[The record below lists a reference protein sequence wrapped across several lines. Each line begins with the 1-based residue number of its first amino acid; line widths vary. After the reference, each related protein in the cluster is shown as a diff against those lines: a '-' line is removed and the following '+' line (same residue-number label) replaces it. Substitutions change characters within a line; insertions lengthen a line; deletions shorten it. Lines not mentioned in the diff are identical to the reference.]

1 MKFLTVF
8 NPSLQTK
15 VASNIERAYKGT
27 APTLTA
33 IKFAYSEKILNTWLM
48 AQLENLNDFC
58 NVKEKMTVPQ
68 MKEIAGIITVEYHY
82 LKITEVM
89 LFFHRFKSG
98 KLGEL
103 YGSVDP
109 LRIMSALNEFM
120 KQRFQ
125 ELSIIDKRIENEELT
140 RKRAEWAK
148 NCITREEYLKN
159 HANTKE
165 SNSYEK

>member
-1 MKFLTVF
+1 M
-8 NPSLQTK
+8 QIK
-15 VASNIERAYKGT
+15 VAANIERAYKGA

-33 IKFAYSEKILNTWLM
+33 VKTAYSEKLVTIWLM
-48 AQLENLNDFC
+48 AQLENLNDYC
-58 NVKEKMTVPQ
+58 SVKEKINPQ
-68 MKEIAGIITVEYHY
+68 QMEDIANIILVEYHF

-109 LRIMSALNEFM
+109 LRIMGAFNEFM

-125 ELSIIDKRIENEELT
+125 EISAIDKRIENEELNK
-140 RKRAEWAK
+140 KREEWSK
-148 NCITREEYLKN
+148 QGITREEYLK
-159 HANTKE
+159 E
-165 SNSYEK
+165 IQ